1 MRKPAYL
8 LLLIFSALQ
17 LDAQDKKDID
27 SLSKLLPTLSE
38 SDTQIVRVLNALAW
52 DISYHDLDSGLSL
65 INWSLALSREQG
77 NAEGEAN
84 AQNVAGTIYAD
95 LGRYPEAVNAHL
107 QSIRIKD
114 SLQAD
119 PSELGGSY
127 HNLALVYESMDSLE
141 VSLMYQRM
149 AYANYNL
156 GKDSSGIAPIANFL
170 GRHCIEVDSILL
182 AKEYFAEG
190 LRIAEKYKLKHWI
203 AANKAGTAFC
213 FAKEG
218 DFVRADTL
226 INEAFVIARSED
238 NPYDMMAL
246 WISLSRLRE
255 LQKNYPEAISAIDS
269 ALQISTL
276 LNVRDSRMNQLRMLA
291 ELYEISG
298 DKKRALQFYRQYQSL
313 KDSILSTKNQQ
324 NIKNLEALYE
334 KDKTEKQLESYR
346 EDGRLQK
353 IYVTGGIV
361 CSVGFIVFAFLL
373 FGRIKLGKK
382 AGIVLEEKKAI
393 IESKNKDITDS
404 INYARRIQDA
414 VTPVEQQLRDVFPK
428 SFVFNRPRSI
438 VTGDFW
444 WIAEAGD
451 RFFIAV
457 GDCSGHGVPGGF
469 MSVMAASFLNGI
481 IIENKIHAPEAI
493 LFELNKKIR
502 SALQHSGNGESSP
515 LVSDTIEI
523 AICSFSKQKDNLTF
537 ASAGMPVT
545 LVRKHQ
551 MIEYRGSEFRAGAV
565 AAENNPFTL
574 NSTPLEKGDQM
585 FLFSDGLT
593 GLPGMD
599 QKHLQDLLVSLDAE
613 GASAEKAL
621 GIFIREHCGNLEQ
634 PDDILVIGLK
644 V

>member
-1 MRKPAYL
+1 MRKLVCISL
-8 LLLIFSALQ
+8 LFFSVLQ
-17 LDAQDKKDID
+17 INAQDKKDID
-27 SLSKLLPTLSE
+27 SLMKLLPTLSE
-38 SDTQIVRVLNALAW
+38 SDTQIVRVLNSLAW
-52 DISYHDLDSGLSL
+52 DISYHDLDSGLVLVNRSL
-65 INWSLALSREQG
+65 KLAREQG
-77 NAEGEAN
+77 DGIGEAN

-107 QSIRIKD
+107 HSIRIKD
-114 SLQAD
+114 SLKAEASD
-119 PSELGGSY
+119 LGGSY
-127 HNLALVYESMDSLE
+127 HNLALVYESMDSLQLS
-141 VSLMYQRM
+141 VKYQRM
-149 AYANYNL
+149 AYVYYRL
-156 GKDSSGIAPIANFL
+156 GPDSSGIAPIANFL
-170 GRHCIEVDSILL
+170 GRNCIEVDSIPR
-182 AKEYFAEG
+182 AKEYFLEG
-190 LRIAEKYKLKHWI
+190 LRLAVRYKLKHWI
-203 AANKAGTAFC
+203 AANKAGIAYC
-213 FAKEG
+213 LAKEG
-218 DFVRADTL
+218 DFVLADTL
-226 INEAFVIARSED
+226 MNEAFTIARSAE

-246 WISLSRLRE
+246 WISLSRLRQ
-255 LQKNYPEAISAIDS
+255 LQKNYPAAISAIDS
-269 ALQISTL
+269 ALNISTR
-276 LNVRDSRMNQLRMLA
+276 LNVRDSRMNQLRLLA

-298 DKKRALQFYRQYQSL
+298 DKKRALEHYRQYQSL

-334 KDKTEKQLESYR
+334 KDKTEKELELIR

-373 FGRIKLGKK
+373 FGRINLGKK

-414 VTPVEQQLRDVFPK
+414 VTPIESQLESIFRD

-444 WIAEAGD
+444 WVAEANG
-451 RFFIAV
+451 RYFIAV
-457 GDCSGHGVPGGF
+457 GDCSGHGVPGAF

-481 IIENKIHAPEAI
+481 IIGQEVYSPEI
-493 LFELNKKIR
+493 VLFELNKKIR
-502 SALQHSGNGESSP
+502 AALKHSGTNDNSP

-523 AICSFSKQKDNLTF
+523 AICSFSKLLNEVTF
-537 ASAGMPVT
+537 SSAGMPVT
-545 LVRKHQ
+545 MVRKHQ

-565 AAENNPFTL
+565 ANDNNPFAL
-574 NSTPLEKGDQM
+574 NSTSLEKGDQM

-621 GIFIREHCGNLEQ
+621 MKFVQEHCGNREQ
-634 PDDILVIGLK
+634 PDDVLVIGLK